1 MGGSRRDADG
11 GAVPVRADIPAVPL
25 TGATELERGRDE
37 YLAHLSLERN
47 LSANTVAGYRRDLD
61 AYIAFLLERGIERPD
76 EVSRRDV
83 EDFVAAKRAAGY
95 ADTSVSRALSAA
107 KGWHRFLVREGMAR
121 SHPTASI
128 KLPKTADHLPDYLT
142 VDQVTALLDQPFPDT
157 PAGARDRA
165 ALEVLYGCGLRVS
178 ELCGL
183 TERDLYLDDEFLR
196 VLGKGS
202 KERLVPIMGSALAA
216 LEAYL
221 AGPRA
226 ELAAHARRGGP
237 ADAIFLNARGQRLS
251 RQSVH
256 AICERYGRLVGIERL
271 HPHTLRH
278 SFATHMLAGGADLRV
293 LQEILGHADIST
305 TQIYTHVDRTQ
316 VMEEYLA
323 AHPRA

>member
-1 MGGSRRDADG
+1 M
-11 GAVPVRADIPAVPL
+11 
-25 TGATELERGRDE
+25 
-37 YLAHLSLERN
+37 
-47 LSANTVAGYRRDLD
+47 
-61 AYIAFLLERGIERPD
+61 
-76 EVSRRDV
+76 
-83 EDFVAAKRAAGY
+83 
-95 ADTSVSRALSAA
+95 
-107 KGWHRFLVREGMAR
+107 
-121 SHPTASI
+121 
-128 KLPKTADHLPDYLT
+128 
-142 VDQVTALLDQPFPDT
+142 
-157 PAGARDRA
+157 
-165 ALEVLYGCGLRVS
+165 S